1 MDYARRKMLMMRT
14 VAVMIVEI
22 VHQLEHIQQTVRR
35 HPKVYIIMVV
45 VVVAVAFYV
54 LWYH

>member
-1 MDYARRKMLMMRT
+1 MLMAM
-14 VAVMIVEI
+14 MIVEI

-45 VVVAVAFYV
+45 AVVTNRCV
-54 LWYH
+54 LCAIGPLTVI

>member
-1 MDYARRKMLMMRT
+1 MLMMRT

-45 VVVAVAFYV
+45 VVVTVAFYV
-54 LWYH
+54 RWYH